1 MLREARNRGS
11 VPECICFD
19 SWYASLENLKAVRS
33 YGWKWV
39 TRLAAN
45 RLVSK
50 DYSGKGFRVF
60 KVDTPEGDIEY
71 RATNDLHMDELVRL
85 KYTEGIS
92 IAVAIRSLD
101 GLGQ

>member
-1 MLREARNRGS
+1 MLKEAKNRGS

-50 DYSGKGFRVF
+50 VN
-60 KVDTPEGDIEY
+60 VQVV
-71 RATNDLHMDELVRL
+71 MDCIWIHLRIIFER
-85 KYTEGIS
+85 E
-92 IAVAIRSLD
+92 
-101 GLGQ
+101 